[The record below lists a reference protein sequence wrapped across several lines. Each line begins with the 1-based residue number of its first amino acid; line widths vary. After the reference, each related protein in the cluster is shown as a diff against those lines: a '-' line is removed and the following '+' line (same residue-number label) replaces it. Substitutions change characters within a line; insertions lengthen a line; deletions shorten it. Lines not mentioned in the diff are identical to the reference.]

1 MIIGPYQILQKP
13 LLILMNPRNMGNSF
27 RLHLEIPFAFISEAL
42 WLFFPRIDALP
53 LARILER
60 LNS

>member
-42 WLFFPRIDALP
+42 WLFFPELTP
-53 LARILER
+53 FLSLAF
-60 LNS
+60 